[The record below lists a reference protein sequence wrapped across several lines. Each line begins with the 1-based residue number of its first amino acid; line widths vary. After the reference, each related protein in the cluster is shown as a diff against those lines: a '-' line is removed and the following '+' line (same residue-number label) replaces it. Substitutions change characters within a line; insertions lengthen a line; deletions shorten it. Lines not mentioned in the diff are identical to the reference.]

1 MVPKVRHVS
10 VVPNVASWWEGRFFH
25 EALAAPKRARKRA
38 AGSTSFTSSLNQMP
52 PIRPTLFA
60 AQCAQKHTHQ
70 AANAEPSRRLQAGPS
85 IQQRPPSPTPCC
97 TPASEQASASRVA
110 LGVSVSP
117 PPGPTLPNSTHET
130 LAVVQWKADADAVGP
145 D

>member
-97 TPASEQASASRVA
+97 TPASEQASASRV
-110 LGVSVSP
+110 
-117 PPGPTLPNSTHET
+117 TLQQNLFVTCLAHAARRQLLNPET
-130 LAVVQWKADADAVGP
+130 YSSNQT
-145 D
+145 